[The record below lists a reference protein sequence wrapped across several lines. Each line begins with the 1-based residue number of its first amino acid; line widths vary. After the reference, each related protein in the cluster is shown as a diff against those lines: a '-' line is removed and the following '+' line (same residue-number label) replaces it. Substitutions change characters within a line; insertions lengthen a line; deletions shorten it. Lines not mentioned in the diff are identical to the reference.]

1 MAIEISDDLRREIGD
16 LQSRMEKLKL
26 PIRWEEPQKLHLTLN
41 FLGRIEE
48 SLEPEIHRVVSG
60 VCSQFSQFDLTPVFL
75 ETMYKKH
82 EPSFLYLGISGEL
95 PTLLK
100 LQKSLREELLYLKV
114 PLPEKFF
121 AHITIGRVNKADPE
135 TTKSVLNRFQDFEF
149 SPLPDFTTVA
159 VSLFE
164 SLISDKGSH
173 YRLIR
178 RFMLQ

>member
-1 MAIEISDDLRREIGD
+1 LAIEIPDDLRQEIRD
-16 LQSRMEKLKL
+16 LQSRLDKLKL
-26 PIRWEEPQKLHLTLN
+26 IVKWEEPEKLHLTLN

-48 SLEPEIHRVVSG
+48 SLEPGIHRAVAE
-60 VCSQFSQFDLTPVFL
+60 VCSHYSQFDLTPAFL

-82 EPSFLYLGISGEL
+82 EPSFIYLGISGEL
-95 PTLLK
+95 PTLLG
-100 LQKSLREELLYLKV
+100 LQKSLREELLCLKV

-121 AHITIGRVNKADPE
+121 AHITIGRVKKADPE
-135 TTKSVLNRFQDFEF
+135 TTKSILNQVRDFEF
-149 SPLPDFTTVA
+149 SPLLDFTATA

-178 RFMLQ
+178 RFMLK

>member
-1 MAIEISDDLRREIGD
+1 LAIEISDDLRRGIGD
-16 LQSRMEKLKL
+16 LQSRLDKLKL
-26 PIRWEEPQKLHLTLN
+26 PIKWEEPQKLHLTLN

-48 SLEPEIHRVVSG
+48 SLEPEIHRAIAK
-60 VCSQFSQFDLTPVFL
+60 VCSLYAQFDLTPVFL
-75 ETMYKKH
+75 ETMCKKH

-95 PTLLK
+95 PTLLQ
-100 LQKSLREELLYLKV
+100 LQKNLREELLFLKV

-121 AHITIGRVNKADPE
+121 AHITIGRVKKADPI
-135 TTKSVLNRFQDFEF
+135 TTKSVLNSIQDFEF
-149 SPLPDFTTVA
+149 SPLPDFTASA

-178 RFMLQ
+178 RFMLK